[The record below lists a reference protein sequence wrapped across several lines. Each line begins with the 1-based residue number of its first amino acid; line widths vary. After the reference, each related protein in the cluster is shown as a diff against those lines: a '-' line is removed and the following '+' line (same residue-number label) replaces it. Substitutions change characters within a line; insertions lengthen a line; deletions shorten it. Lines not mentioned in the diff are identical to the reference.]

1 MSVPKEFIATPSRTK
16 KILHKYGFSFKKS
29 LGQNFII
36 DANILER
43 IIEQVEITK
52 TSGVIEI
59 GPGIGS
65 LTEQLALHSK
75 KVLAYEIDQ
84 RLLPILEDTLSDYDN
99 IEIVHQDV
107 LKANLNEAINEHLA
121 DVTDIHLVANLPY
134 YITTP
139 ILMNVLQQNTP
150 IQSMTVMLQKEVA
163 DRMAAV
169 PNTKAYGSLSIAVQY
184 YTEAKVLMD
193 VPKTVFVPQPNVV
206 SSVLKLEKRAT
217 PPVDVTDEKQFFAI
231 VQASFVHRRK
241 TLRNNLLTYFKNQY
255 DKDEVSRR
263 LDEAGIDGSRRGESL
278 SMEEFAKLANAFT
291 ASVE

>member
-43 IIEQVEITK
+43 IIEQVEITE

-65 LTEQLALHSK
+65 LTEQLARYSK

-99 IEIVHQDV
+99 IEVVHQDV

-121 DVTDIHLVANLPY
+121 DVTDVHLVANLPY

-206 SSVLKLEKRAT
+206 SSVLKLEKRAI
-217 PPVDVTDEKQFFAI
+217 PPVDVKDEKQFFAI
-231 VQASFVHRRK
+231 VKASFVHRRK
-241 TLRNNLLTYFKNQY
+241 TLRNNLLTYFKNKY
-255 DKDEVSRR
+255 DKDEVSKR
-263 LDEAGIDGSRRGESL
+263 LDEADIDGSRRGESL
-278 SMEEFAKLANAFT
+278 SMEEFAKLANAFI
-291 ASVE
+291 V

>member
-1 MSVPKEFIATPSRTK
+1 MPKEFIATPSRTK

>member
-1 MSVPKEFIATPSRTK
+1 M
-16 KILHKYGFSFKKS
+16 
-29 LGQNFII
+29 
-36 DANILER
+36 
-43 IIEQVEITK
+43 
-52 TSGVIEI
+52 
-59 GPGIGS
+59 
-65 LTEQLALHSK
+65 
-75 KVLAYEIDQ
+75 LAYEIDQ

-206 SSVLKLEKRAT
+206 SSVLKLEKTSHSPCRCN
-217 PPVDVTDEKQFFAI
+217 
-231 VQASFVHRRK
+231 R
-241 TLRNNLLTYFKNQY
+241 
-255 DKDEVSRR
+255 
-263 LDEAGIDGSRRGESL
+263 
-278 SMEEFAKLANAFT
+278 
-291 ASVE
+291 